1 MIRYRDT
8 VSRSYGIVIQYHD
21 MISFFFYDILLYFYF
36 SKFFYEIKSLNQRI
50 GCTPQASGE
59 MVRVIRLTTNQG
71 TSRRGLGG
79 RIRLKMGGLYIMAYA
94 DIICCPTNVPPKTA
108 EISLSLSHDS
118 SVICAHGGRMG
129 VILHPFDR
137 HG

>member
-1 MIRYRDT
+1 MIRSFDTILRYDIAIRYRDT
-8 VSRSYGIVIQYHD
+8 VSRYGIVIQYHD

-50 GCTPQASGE
+50 GCAPQASGE
-59 MVRVIRLTTNQG
+59 MVRVVRLTTNQG

-94 DIICCPTNVPPKTA
+94 DIICCPTNVP
-108 EISLSLSHDS
+108 L
-118 SVICAHGGRMG
+118 G
-129 VILHPFDR
+129 VLNLQVPRRKKI
-137 HG
+137 